1 METLNLLGKG
11 RAQRVPLLTAL
22 DRNNRADSVFTSAEN
37 QPRFLGLASTA
48 LFPYSLLPGVVL
60 HKFKQLF

>member
-22 DRNNRADSVFTSAEN
+22 DKNNRTDSVFTSAEN
-37 QPRFLGLASTA
+37 QPSFPGLSSTA
-48 LFPYSLLPGVVL
+48 LILYSLPWCGLA
-60 HKFKQLF
+60 QI